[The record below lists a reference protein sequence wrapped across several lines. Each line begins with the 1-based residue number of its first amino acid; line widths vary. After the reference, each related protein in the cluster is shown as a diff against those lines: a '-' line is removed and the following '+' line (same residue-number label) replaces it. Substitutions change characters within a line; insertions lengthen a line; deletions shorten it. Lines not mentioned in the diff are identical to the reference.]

1 MNFLYCTDCGGFKI
15 VSFSRCFC
23 LMQVSVFLVPDRWK
37 VSWQSPPPLFSLQRQ
52 KSPSASFSL
61 SLSIPHTF
69 PYPQSGWNSLPGLLG
84 GAIETEIIRLPPSP
98 QSTLPP
104 PPAQSASHAWKE
116 GRGEKPRFLAGG
128 REIARRKKGKQKVS
142 SLERRGQQTGG
153 GFHEADRLHS

>member
-1 MNFLYCTDCGGFKI
+1 MNLLYCTDCGGFKI

-84 GAIETEIIRLPPSP
+84 GQSRQKLFASLLLLSQRCRRLRLS
-98 QSTLPP
+98 
-104 PPAQSASHAWKE
+104 PPAMLGKRGGGRSHVFWQ
-116 GRGEKPRFLAGG
+116 GG